1 MAIFRANKRGGVPDG
16 GPGSAGKIHHFGG
29 GPENGG
35 EPKLAEFP
43 PKRAVFWWKGAEK
56 KCFFL
61 LFFVKKT
68 WKKKVQ
74 GERPFGRGFTKS
86 YWGKLLALN
95 RFWPQNQRFLKKRR
109 FLENSRRSGRETHF
123 SRFLSLFAHFFCTF
137 CTFRHKISI
146 IGAKP
151 I

>member
-1 MAIFRANKRGGVPDG
+1 MAIFRANYRGGGVDG
-16 GPGSAGKIHHFGG
+16 GPGTAAKFHVWRG
-29 GPENGG
+29 GPENRG

-74 GERPFGRGFTKS
+74 GERPFGRVFTKS

-95 RFWPQNQRFLKKRR
+95 RFWGVNQRFFKKRV
-109 FLENSRRSGRETHF
+109 FFENSRPSGRETHF
-123 SRFLSLFAHFFCTF
+123 WRKMSLFAHFFCTF
-137 CTFRHKISI
+137 CTFRHKKSI
-146 IGAKP
+146 IGTFSA
-151 I
+151 

>member
-1 MAIFRANKRGGVPDG
+1 
-16 GPGSAGKIHHFGG
+16 
-29 GPENGG
+29 
-35 EPKLAEFP
+35 
-43 PKRAVFWWKGAEK
+43 
-56 KCFFL
+56 L

-109 FLENSRRSGRETHF
+109 FFENSRRSGRETHF

-137 CTFRHKISI
+137 CTFRHKFSI
-146 IGAKP
+146 IGTKP
-151 I
+151 SIFGAGIFGGSKIPDAHPDENGEPRWTKI